1 MAKLRVQEAQA
12 LFDAGLYNGA
22 YYLAG
27 YAIECALKAC
37 IAKQTQQ
44 HDFPDRQRAIDA
56 WKHDL
61 KELLR
66 ATGLAPGLDESAKED
81 PALQANWV
89 IVKDWNV
96 DSRYEKAMTQAE
108 AQALIQAVTDAHK
121 GILVWL
127 QDHW

>member
-66 ATGLAPGLDESAKED
+66 ATGLAPGFDEAAKED
-81 PALQANWV
+81 RALQANWV

-96 DSRYEKAMTQAE
+96 DSRYEKAMTQAK
-108 AQALIQAVTDAHK
+108 AQALIQAVTNAHK